1 MYRTDAVSHDLPT
14 CTSKHSRRPRNVQY
28 LISSAAQT
36 KSFCAGVVRQYIR
49 QVRGDQ

>member
-1 MYRTDAVSHDLPT
+1 MYRTDAVNHHIPT
-14 CTSKHSRRPRNVQY
+14 RTSKHSRRPRNVQY

-36 KSFCAGVVRQYIR
+36 KSFCAGGVLERIR